1 MAELIEE
8 LDRLPRAEQE
18 FILGYL
24 MHDYSPISVD
34 GTVYM
39 IPLKVNE
46 LIENLF
52 TEVQDLRHGKEINQE

>member
-1 MAELIEE
+1 
-8 LDRLPRAEQE
+8 
-18 FILGYL
+18 
-24 MHDYSPISVD
+24 
-34 GTVYM
+34 M

>member
-18 FILGYL
+18 FILGNL
-24 MHDYSPISVD
+24 MNDYSAISVD

>member
-8 LDRLPRAEQE
+8 LDRFPRAEHE
-18 FILGYL
+18 FILGNL
-24 MHDYSPISVD
+24 MNDYSPISVD

-46 LIENLF
+46 LIE
-52 TEVQDLRHGKEINQE
+52 IP